1 MSHEHHESPCC
12 PRAVGGRRGL
22 LERLLRQPDVHLP
35 HPPDAPRPARTGDM
49 SRRSFVFAAVG
60 ASGVALV
67 GCAGPD
73 GTGLMLVPAAD
84 IQMMGLETWQRI
96 RQETPPSRNTNFQ
109 RATAQVTN
117 NILRGVGE
125 NPGAWETVVFRGDEA
140 NAFALPGN
148 KIGVYEGLFD
158 YAEDE
163 PQLATVIGHEIAHN
177 QAEHA
182 VQRVNTVAATHLVLT
197 GINVA
202 LAAGNI
208 RYANEIAAAFGAG
221 AEFGVLLPYTR
232 NQELEADE
240 IGLYNMARGGYDP
253 RASVYLWRNM
263 ERAGPRPPEFMS
275 THPSPDNRIARLEQL
290 MPRALDVYRRA

>member
-1 MSHEHHESPCC
+1 MSHEHHDTPCC
-12 PRAVGGRRGL
+12 GRPAVTRRSL
-22 LERLLRQPDVHLP
+22 LERLRRRPDIHV
-35 HPPDAPRPARTGDM
+35 PAEPGRARLT
-49 SRRSFVFAAVG
+49 RRSFVFAAVG

-67 GCAGPD
+67 GCVGPN

-84 IQMMGLETWQRI
+84 IEVMGLETWQRI
-96 RQETPPSRNTNFQ
+96 RQETPPSRNVTLQ
-109 RATAQVTN
+109 RAASRVTN
-117 NILRGVGE
+117 NILLAAGE
-125 NPGAWETVVFRGDEA
+125 SPRAWEVQVFQGDEA

-148 KIGVYEGLFD
+148 KIGVFEGMFD

-177 QAEHA
+177 QAQHA

-197 GINVA
+197 GINIA
-202 LAAGNI
+202 LAAGNV

-221 AEFGVLLPYTR
+221 AQFGVILPYSR

-240 IGLYNMARGGYDP
+240 IGLFNMARGGYDP

-263 ERAGPRPPEFMS
+263 ERAGPRPPEFLS